1 MSRPRLPEEVD
12 FLCRGAWAL
21 HDVLR
26 LEGLTLAS
34 RPEIRNADPTARRQ
48 AVQLVLAGAC
58 FGAVLILLFERYRI
72 PLRDWVLANPGSS
85 AQRTQLV
92 ILLLAVTLFAP
103 LLALGGYLWS
113 LGARESRGG
122 LLRMLGIS
130 CSIACAVLFALL
142 WRLVSVLSF

>member
-1 MSRPRLPEEVD
+1 
-12 FLCRGAWAL
+12 
-21 HDVLR
+21 
-26 LEGLTLAS
+26 
-34 RPEIRNADPTARRQ
+34 
-48 AVQLVLAGAC
+48 VQLVLAGAC